1 MSGRVY
7 QIENSRQVLERGGS
21 LRPRG
26 FDAYR
31 IGRNVF
37 LLGLV
42 SFFTD
47 ISAEMVAT
55 ILPIYLIYSIG
66 LSPLQFGVVDGIYQ
80 GAAAVARLAGGF
92 FADRTRRHKE
102 VATVGY
108 ALSAATKLALLA
120 AGTWGSISTVVGVD
134 RVGKGI
140 RTAPRDALISL
151 STRAD
156 SLGQAF
162 GVHRALD
169 TAGAMLGPL
178 VAFGI
183 LALAQNPYDAVFV
196 VSFLAAVVGLAIMV
210 LFVQNRPV
218 AQPRAPRLTV
228 RSAAA
233 MLRHPRLR
241 ALVVVGT
248 VLSLMTISDGFV
260 YLSLQQRGVI
270 PLSVFPLLYVGTAL
284 AYMTLAVPVGRL
296 ADIVGRARVFLGG
309 YVLLLGAYAML
320 IAGAPDVA
328 TVTLVLLLFGAYYA
342 ATDGVLPAMASS
354 VVPAEARATGLA
366 VVATGVGTARLV
378 ASLAVGA
385 MWTVVGIETTLVV
398 FTALLAAGIVLA
410 SVVLIRTQA
419 GPGA

>member
-1 MSGRVY
+1 MY
-7 QIENSRQVLERGGS
+7 QVENSRQVLERGS
-21 LRPRG
+21 ALRPRVV
-26 FDAYR
+26 DRHR

-55 ILPIYLIYSIG
+55 VLPIYLIYAVG

-102 VATVGY
+102 VAAAGY
-108 ALSAATKLALLA
+108 GLSAATKLALLA
-120 AGTWGSISTVVGVD
+120 VGSWGSISAVVGID

-151 STRAD
+151 SARAE

-178 VAFGI
+178 VAFGL
-183 LALAQNPYDAVFV
+183 LALAQDPYDAIFV
-196 VSFLAAVVGLAIMV
+196 VSFLFAVIGLAIMV

-218 AQPRAPRLTV
+218 AQPRAPRLTA
-228 RSAAA
+228 RAATA
-233 MLRHPRLR
+233 MLGQRRFR
-241 ALVVVGT
+241 VLVVAGT
-248 VLSLMTISDGFV
+248 LLSLMTISDGFF
-260 YLSLQQRGVI
+260 YLSLQQRDVI
-270 PLSVFPLLYVGTAL
+270 PLSAFPLLYVGTAL
-284 AYMTLAVPVGRL
+284 IYMSLAVPFGRIADAVGRT
-296 ADIVGRARVFLGG
+296 RVFLGG
-309 YVLLLGAYAML
+309 HVLLLGAYAL
-320 IAGAPDVA
+320 LFAGAPDGA
-328 TVTLVLLLFGAYYA
+328 TVVLVLLFFGAFYA

-354 VVPAEARATGLA
+354 AVAAEARATGLA

-385 MWTVVGIETTLVV
+385 MWTLVGLETTLVV
-398 FTALLAAGIVLA
+398 FSILLAMGIVAAAVML
-410 SVVLIRTQA
+410 SRTPEA
-419 GPGA
+419 RPA